1 MKKNKFTP
9 EQISKILKEFEA
21 GKSAAEISRE
31 HGVSQA
37 AFYKWRQR
45 YAGKCLSCLFR
56 YFHYLFSRHWRK
68 LANYH
73 IPLF

>member
-1 MKKNKFTP
+1 MKKKKFTP

-31 HGVSQA
+31 YSVSQA

-45 YAGKCLSCLFR
+45 YVYVVK
-56 YFHYLFSRHWRK
+56 
-68 LANYH
+68 
-73 IPLF
+73 